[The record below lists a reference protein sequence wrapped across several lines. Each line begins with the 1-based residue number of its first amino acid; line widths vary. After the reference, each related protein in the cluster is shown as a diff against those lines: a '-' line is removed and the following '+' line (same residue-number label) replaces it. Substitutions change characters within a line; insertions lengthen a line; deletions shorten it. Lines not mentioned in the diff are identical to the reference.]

1 MTKSEQ
7 ELRKLER
14 ATKKPCLQ
22 NSPTWY
28 RESAN
33 EVETGQVALEM
44 TVPILSLKSLD

>member
-1 MTKSEQ
+1 MTKSEH

-14 ATKKPCLQ
+14 ATRKPRLQ

-33 EVETGQVALEM
+33 EVETAR
-44 TVPILSLKSLD
+44 